1 MRRNEERSKFDEMR
15 RGGNYLLSKYE
26 EGYGE
31 MGEILN
37 HGSVSPT
44 CTLFSSLLSLLDS
57 LPLLSSQSTYVRSR
71 RLPSR
76 REKRTP
82 LPPQSGNPH
91 STV

>member
-44 CTLFSSLLSLLDS
+44 CTLFSSISSHFSPPSLFS
-57 LPLLSSQSTYVRSR
+57 KYVRSQ
-71 RLPSR
+71 PPPPF
-76 REKRTP
+76 EKREEN
-82 LPPQSGNPH
+82 PPPP
-91 STV
+91 TVGKPP